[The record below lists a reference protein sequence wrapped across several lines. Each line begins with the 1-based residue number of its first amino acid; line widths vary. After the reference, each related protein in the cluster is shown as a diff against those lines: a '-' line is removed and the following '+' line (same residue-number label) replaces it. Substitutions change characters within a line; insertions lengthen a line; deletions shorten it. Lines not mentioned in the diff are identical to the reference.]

1 MDDANGEEEQ
11 IPERILRKID
21 SVFRH
26 ITAKEQEYESD
37 ATHIPLKR
45 IPAALQMLDLPPTDQ
60 EVLEIFRNAA
70 GGWGGNKDNEGVS
83 LKDWRSVCAI
93 LLSNRTSDDSSI
105 ENNIVEGDYPLQDG
119 TSSDLTEE
127 KDNYAATSSPSDSE
141 YSAQSNAKKPSPQKK
156 GARGRKSKKTRVRI
170 KDPSEP
176 ITLTRRQKQACREA
190 FGLFFPDVKDEDLA
204 SQRIMIKDIVR
215 VAELLKE
222 KMTAEEV
229 LEMLEAF
236 SSSPDKSVSLHDFER
251 MMIIAELA

>member
-1 MDDANGEEEQ
+1 MDDSNSEEEN
-11 IPERILRKID
+11 IPEHRLRKID
-21 SVFRH
+21 SVFRR
-26 ITAKEQEYESD
+26 ITAKDQEYGSAE
-37 ATHIPLKR
+37 ATYIPLKR

-70 GGWGGNKDNEGVS
+70 GGWGGSKDNEGVS

-93 LLSNRTSDDSSI
+93 LLANRNSDDSSI
-105 ENNIVEGDYPLQDG
+105 EKDTIEDDSPLYGG

-127 KDNYAATSSPSDSE
+127 NDNYAANSSTSGSE
-141 YSAQSNAKKPSPQKK
+141 YSGAASAKKPSPPKK
-156 GARGRKSKKTRVRI
+156 RGQGGKSKKKRLQL

-190 FGLFFPDVKDEDLA
+190 FSLFFPDVKDEDLA

-222 KMTAEEV
+222 KITAEEV
-229 LEMLEAF
+229 
-236 SSSPDKSVSLHDFER
+236 
-251 MMIIAELA
+251 